1 MKKLFLIIPLFNI
14 LLYANSCPKWLPI
27 PVGEI
32 TVVAPIYN
40 KNITGPDL
48 DCDGILDSVD
58 TDIDGDN
65 VPNSIDAFPR
75 NPNES
80 LDTDGDGIGNNA
92 DLDDD
97 GDGFSD
103 AVEIAAG
110 TDPLDATSYPTNTPP
125 VAQGQNLTIQHN
137 QQTSVTFNASDA
149 DGDSLS
155 YIITKMPQHGTITP
169 TRPTFFY
176 TPNTGYGGT
185 DTIRFKVNDGRVD
198 SNEATL
204 VLNVIAAPDT
214 TSPTVLKTQ
223 PDNNSSNI
231 VVDSNMRAWFS
242 ETIKSSTV
250 STNSFTLRNHLDTLV
265 PSTVNYDDTN
275 HTATLTPNSRLKL
288 LSPYSLYLSTD
299 ITDVAGNR
307 LTGGHQWHF
316 VTEDGRWDTNA
327 TRQDHHDTSIYH
339 KSSSVKIGMD
349 AKGNIVMAW
358 QENRRVGATNA
369 ETPTVYFKNYI
380 VGQGWT
386 TTKTYNT
393 ASDSQGRYPLLAV
406 NSQGDAL
413 LAWEENNNSSD
424 GIYAAHYNASTEQW
438 DATPTPLPST
448 AGFVTSYPYDLK
460 LSDNGNGLFY
470 MPSGNDPYYHLFTYS
485 TLTNSWSRGV
495 QMGQNFSQIIDAE
508 IDSNG
513 TVNMLWSNY
522 SLSPPRLGYTTY
534 NANSGQSTLQFVDTA
549 NIAPYDRSFLGVIAF
564 EKAADLT
571 ILPDGTKGVLWIS
584 RKYPRS
590 IYDDY
595 YIMFSTYSNATHTW
609 AIPTQLDSSVGA
621 NGVEINLN
629 SVSLSGDSH
638 HTFMAAWDKSTTNSG
653 PLDDAL
659 TTRSYNVQTSTWSA
673 ENKYHINTQ
682 HADDKVVDLK
692 LLSDETGNRTLF
704 YRLTHGGSTSSLS
717 GTSIYQSFAL
727 RYNASTKTWS
737 APTALTQEAS
747 ECDFDAAIS
756 KESGD
761 ISFVYK
767 ADSLTSTLN
776 KVFTKLFNNKP

>member
-1 MKKLFLIIPLFNI
+1 MKKLFLIIPFFNM

-32 TVVAPIYN
+32 TVVVPIYN

-65 VPNSIDAFPR
+65 VPNSADAFPR

-169 TRPTFFY
+169 MRPTFFY
-176 TPNTGYGGT
+176 TPNTGYEGT

-214 TSPTVLKTQ
+214 TPPTVLKTQ

-231 VVDSNMRAWFS
+231 VVDSNIHAWFS

-265 PSTVNYDDTN
+265 PSIVNYDDTN

-316 VTEDGRWDTNA
+316 VTEDGTWDINA
-327 TRQDHHDTSIYH
+327 TRHDHNDTNLYH
-339 KSSSVKIGMD
+339 ASGSVKTGMD
-349 AKGNIVMAW
+349 AKGNIVMTW
-358 QENRRVGATNA
+358 EENRRVGATNL
-369 ETPTVYFKNYI
+369 ETATVYFKNYI
-380 VGQGWT
+380 TGQGWT

-393 ASDSQGRYPLLAV
+393 ASDSEGSSPLLAV

-413 LAWEENNNSSD
+413 LIWLENNSS
-424 GIYAAHYNASTEQW
+424 GSSIYAAHYNASTEQW

-448 AGFVTSYPYDLK
+448 AAFTGSYPYDLK
-460 LSDNGNGLFY
+460 FSDNGNGLFY
-470 MPSGNDPYYHLFTYS
+470 MRNRNDDQYYLFTYS
-485 TLTNSWSRGV
+485 AVTNSWSGGV
-495 QMGQNFSQIIDAE
+495 QVSQNFSQIVDAE

-513 TVNMLWSNY
+513 TVHILWSNY

-534 NANSGQSTLQFVDTA
+534 NANSGQSTWQFIDTA
-549 NIAPYDRSFLGVIAF
+549 NTPPYDRSFFGVITSG
-564 EKAADLT
+564 KPADLT
-571 ILPDGTKGVLWIS
+571 ILPDGTKGVLWIA
-584 RKYPRS
+584 RKYPRGF
-590 IYDDY
+590 YDDY
-595 YIMFSTYSNATHTW
+595 YIMFTTYSKATHTW
-609 AIPTQLDSSVGA
+609 AFPTQLDSSVGA
-621 NGVEINLN
+621 NGVYINTN
-629 SVSLSGDSH
+629 RVSLSGDAH
-638 HTFMAAWDKSTTNSG
+638 HTFMAAWDKATANSVSG
-653 PLDDAL
+653 RLEGAL
-659 TTRSYNVQTSTWSA
+659 TTRSYNVQTSTWST
-673 ENKYHINTQ
+673 ENKYYINTH
-682 HADDKVVDLK
+682 HANADTADFK

-704 YRLTHGGSTSSLS
+704 YNLTYIGNTSMYS
-717 GTSIYQSFAL
+717 GVSIYQSFAL
-727 RYNASTKTWS
+727 RYNASTKMWS
-737 APTALTQEAS
+737 APTALTHEAS

-767 ADSLTSTLN
+767 ADTLTNPRN
-776 KVFTKLFNNKP
+776 KVFTKLFNK